1 MPQKKGN
8 VCKKL
13 SELEFAFLGGGSL
26 LEMLVLQKQR

>member
-13 SELEFAFLGGGSL
+13 SELEFAFLGGSL